1 MIIAL
6 TGSNDYLIR
15 QTLDALVSQFV
26 EKYGAHG
33 VERVSG
39 ENFEPHRIAELLQ
52 GASLFSPQRLV
63 VLRDA
68 AGNKA
73 LWEKLGDWLE
83 RVPSDTTLVLV
94 ESTPD
99 KRTKTY
105 KLLQKIGEL
114 REFGERSEGE
124 LTSWLQQLAASY
136 DGEIDAKTARYL
148 VGQVGI
154 DQWRLSHE
162 LQKLVHHSSSVTK
175 EAIDELVE
183 ATPQASAFELLDA
196 AMGRQPTVVKRLL
209 GKLAAAEDPYKF
221 FGLLTSQVQALTV
234 VHSAQGKT
242 PDAIAKEA
250 GLHPFVVRKTQS
262 LARSL
267 QQQEL
272 QEIIETLALC
282 DVQLKSTG
290 ADPWL
295 LLEQCLSKLA
305 TRSA

>member
-6 TGSNDYLIR
+6 TGSNEYLIR

-26 EKYGAHG
+26 EKFGAHG
-33 VERVSG
+33 LERVSG
-39 ENFEPHRIAELLQ
+39 EAFEPNRLPELLQ

-68 AGNKA
+68 ASNKP
-73 LWEKLGDWLE
+73 LWEKLADWLE
-83 RVPSDTTLVLV
+83 QVPTDTTLIIV
-94 ESTPD
+94 EGAPD

-105 KLLQKIGEL
+105 KLLQKTGEL

-136 DGEIDAKTARYL
+136 GGEIDTKTARYL
-148 VGQVGI
+148 VGQVGT

-162 LQKLVHHSSSVTK
+162 LQKLVHYGNPVTK

-196 AMGRQPTVVKRLL
+196 AMGRQPAIVKRLL
-209 GKLAAAEDPYKF
+209 NKLAAGEDPYKF
-221 FGLLTSQVQALTV
+221 FGLLTSQVQALAV
-234 VHSAQGKT
+234 VHSAAGKT
-242 PDAIAKEA
+242 PDNIAKEA
-250 GLHPFVVRKTQS
+250 GLHPFVVRKTQG

-267 QQQEL
+267 QRTEL
-272 QEIIETLALC
+272 QEIIETLAQC
-282 DVQLKSTG
+282 DTQLKSTG
-290 ADPWL
+290 ADPWM

-305 TRSA
+305 TRTT